1 MNIPAPESP
10 VAPLP
15 PDALPELDGLL
26 QPDPAAS
33 EPNRLHLHMPVD
45 VRSVSLAILAVLG
58 TLFALHVASAVFI
71 PVLLGIIATYALSP
85 IVDRLERFR
94 LPRALGAAVLI
105 GMLCATAGWTAYS
118 LSDDATNLIESL
130 PDATQ
135 KVRDAVRARRGHPSA
150 MDKVQQAA
158 VQLEQVAQESA
169 VKPPKGVTRVTIEH
183 ARFDIKEYMWSGT
196 LSVATSIGQ
205 LLAVIFIT
213 YFLLAS
219 GDSFRR
225 KMVKIAGPTFAQKRI
240 TVHVL
245 DEIAG
250 QIHKYLLVQVFTSVL
265 VGLVTWLA
273 FMSIGL
279 EHAAVWGVLGFV
291 LNFIPYIGTIALAG
305 GGALVAFVQF
315 GSLDMALV
323 TAGIAMVI
331 HTISG
336 NLLTPWLTSRTN
348 SLNAVSVFIGLLA
361 FGWLWGVWGLL
372 LGVPVLTTI
381 KAICDHVDDL
391 NPIGELLG
399 T

>member
-1 MNIPAPESP
+1 MAGLVQPT
-10 VAPLP
+10 PLP
-15 PDALPELDGLL
+15 N
-26 QPDPAAS
+26 
-33 EPNRLHLHMPVD
+33 EPQRMHLHMPVD

-85 IVDRLERFR
+85 LVDWLERFR
-94 LPRALGAAVLI
+94 LPRALGAALI
-105 GMLCATAGWTAYS
+105 IGVICTTAGWTAYS
-118 LSDDATNLIESL
+118 LSDDATNLLESL

-135 KVRDAVRARRGHPSA
+135 KVRDAVRARRGHQSA

-158 VQLEQVAQESA
+158 VQLEQVAQENA
-169 VKPPKGVTRVTIEH
+169 VKPAKGVTRVTIEH
-183 ARFDIKEYMWSGT
+183 ARFDVKEYMWSGT

-219 GDSFRR
+219 GNSFRR

-240 TVHVL
+240 TVQVL
-245 DEIAG
+245 DEIAT

-265 VGLVTWLA
+265 VGLVTWLS
-273 FMSIGL
+273 FMAIGL
-279 EHAAVWGVLGFV
+279 QHAAVWGVLGFV
-291 LNFIPYIGTIALAG
+291 LNFIPYIGTIVLAG
-305 GGALVAFVQF
+305 GAALVAFVQF
-315 GSLDMALV
+315 GSLDMALLTV
-323 TAGIAMVI
+323 GIAMAI

-336 NLLTPWLTSRTN
+336 NLLTPWLTSKTN
-348 SLNAVSVFIGLLA
+348 SLNAACVFIGLLA

-381 KAICDHVDDL
+381 KAVCDHVDDL